1 MQCAVSGLCLCLF
14 ASTSV
19 RAAPELAP
27 AVRVPLPFA
36 SLKAGA
42 AAHALLLPL
51 LPSCSPEELD
61 ELY

>member
-1 MQCAVSGLCLCLF
+1 MQCAVSGLCRCLF

-19 RAAPELAP
+19 RAAPGLAP

-36 SLKAGA
+36 SLKGA

-51 LPSCSPEELD
+51 FCIMLPEELD

>member
-14 ASTSV
+14 APTSV

-27 AVRVPLPFA
+27 ACVSAVSSSQSEGSSTCIAIATIAISLPA
-36 SLKAGA
+36 
-42 AAHALLLPL
+42 
-51 LPSCSPEELD
+51 EELD